1 MCLAPQRRAIFRQ
14 FFDICTSKSGPRPSV
29 FYDFDLKMCLSLQ
42 RRAIFQHR
50 NFKKWSAPDS
60 FLAFWLEN
68 VLLATAA
75 CNFSTSQLQK
85 VVRTWHVFV
94 HFDLKMCFSL
104 QRRAIFPHRNFKKW
118 SEHVARGTFWLKMC
132 FSLQRRAI
140 FHVFPQQPP
149 PHPPLYRGY
158 FSTQPTH
165 KSLKNTAF
173 RDFPNISRNCSFF
186 LLTFA
191 QLYLLSSDSTS
202 LLCFFIF
209 WLCYSALLFQLSIL
223 SEVRLLNFLRLKYCS
238 STTEY
243 YPSNTLYYKAA
254 FMIDPWHIWT
264 VIYNARSNKSHPPTS
279 PNTAPAKKNDSHV
292 SWLLLVTYETSFT
305 MRGATLVSIQHHQ
318 ILRLPWNSMKFWVQ
332 DFSGKSLN
340 CFRQYKDDST
350 TIRAWN
356 RHLAPAA
363 SETWLVPSWRRITT
377 FRALVYLPKLNEML
391 HLPNTAPATQNES
404 HEWSASDMKRHLQ
417 CTEQQESPSNCT
429 KYCACHAKS
438 RSW

>member
-1 MCLAPQRRAIFRQ
+1 MFCTFWLVNVLSATAACHFSTIFRH
-14 FFDICTSKSGPRPSV
+14 
-29 FYDFDLKMCLSLQ
+29 L
-42 RRAIFQHR
+42 H
-50 NFKKWSAPDS
+50 FKKWPESVS

-68 VLLATAA
+68 VPLATAA

-85 VVRTWHVFV
+85 VVRPRQFFSILTWKCASRYSGVQFFDIATSKSGPNLTCFV

-223 SEVRLLNFLRLKYCS
+223 SEVRLLNFLRQ
-238 STTEY
+238 
-243 YPSNTLYYKAA
+243 
-254 FMIDPWHIWT
+254 
-264 VIYNARSNKSHPPTS
+264 NK
-279 PNTAPAKKNDSHV
+279 
-292 SWLLLVTYETSFT
+292 
-305 MRGATLVSIQHHQ
+305 
-318 ILRLPWNSMKFWVQ
+318 MK
-332 DFSGKSLN
+332 L
-340 CFRQYKDDST
+340 
-350 TIRAWN
+350 
-356 RHLAPAA
+356 
-363 SETWLVPSWRRITT
+363 
-377 FRALVYLPKLNEML
+377 
-391 HLPNTAPATQNES
+391 
-404 HEWSASDMKRHLQ
+404 
-417 CTEQQESPSNCT
+417 
-429 KYCACHAKS
+429 
-438 RSW
+438 

>member
-1 MCLAPQRRAIFRQ
+1 MFCTFWLVNVLGATAACHFSTIFRH
-14 FFDICTSKSGPRPSV
+14 
-29 FYDFDLKMCLSLQ
+29 L
-42 RRAIFQHR
+42 H
-50 NFKKWSAPDS
+50 FKKWPESVS
-60 FLAFWLEN
+60 FLRFWLEH
-68 VLLATAA
+68 VPLATAA

-85 VVRTWHVFV
+85 VVRARQFFSILTWKCTSRYSGVQFFHIATSKSGPNLTCFV

-173 RDFPNISRNCSFF
+173 RDFPNILRNCSFF

-223 SEVRLLNFLRLKYCS
+223 SEVRLLNFLRLFQWSLTYRVCLVSLVDFCGEYEPVGDIPFS
-238 STTEY
+238 STT
-243 YPSNTLYYKAA
+243 
-254 FMIDPWHIWT
+254 
-264 VIYNARSNKSHPPTS
+264 
-279 PNTAPAKKNDSHV
+279 
-292 SWLLLVTYETSFT
+292 T
-305 MRGATLVSIQHHQ
+305 ML
-318 ILRLPWNSMKFWVQ
+318 
-332 DFSGKSLN
+332 
-340 CFRQYKDDST
+340 
-350 TIRAWN
+350 
-356 RHLAPAA
+356 
-363 SETWLVPSWRRITT
+363 
-377 FRALVYLPKLNEML
+377 
-391 HLPNTAPATQNES
+391 
-404 HEWSASDMKRHLQ
+404 
-417 CTEQQESPSNCT
+417 
-429 KYCACHAKS
+429 AKS
-438 RSW
+438 EPNIVSQMAVKNGGGIQVVHSPLPMMREE